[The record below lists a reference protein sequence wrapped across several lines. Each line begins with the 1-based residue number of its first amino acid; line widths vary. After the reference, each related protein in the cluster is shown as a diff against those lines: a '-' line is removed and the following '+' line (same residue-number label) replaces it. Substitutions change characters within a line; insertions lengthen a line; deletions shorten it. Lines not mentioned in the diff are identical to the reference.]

1 VLDKLTYN
9 ELKNKL
15 DSVTL
20 RLQVSHQVPSSAELP
35 HSAGL
40 IINKDTNI
48 EMLND
53 NQKVLAHT
61 MLHMFYSNKSGKGL
75 SPKTIEKLHKDIVP
89 YLKTHNEFDKL
100 DKK

>member
-1 VLDKLTYN
+1 MDKKTYN

-20 RLQVSHQVPSSAELP
+20 RLQVSHPVTNPAELP
-35 HSAGL
+35 HSVGL
-40 IINKDTNI
+40 IINKDTDV
-48 EMLND
+48 EALSKG
-53 NQKVLAHT
+53 QKTLAHS

-75 SPKTIEKLHKDIVP
+75 SPRTIEKLHKDIVP
-89 YLKTHNEFDKL
+89 LLGEHYKFDRL